1 MRYVQILKS
10 FFIKLSFAILLYSAG
25 ECSLFADTIEEPAK
39 PIYFL
44 GLADIHFDPFV
55 NCNAA
60 VGRCPL
66 IAKLKSAPVSAWQH
80 LLASAHVTESSIGQD
95 TNYAL
100 LHKALMEAGEQAKKN
115 NAQFVVVLGDMLGHE
130 YRNDY
135 RSYSGDRSSAGYI
148 QFANKTMAFI
158 TQELAAVFPDIS
170 VYMTVGNNDSYSGD
184 YITRPHEQFFRDT
197 SHMWVKLIKQPA
209 NKTAMLKTFNT
220 AGYYAVQLQPDLR
233 LLVLNTVMFSHK
245 AGGRGSDRAALVELE
260 WLHQQL
266 AHAKANHERVIIAM
280 HIPMNIEVYAMSR
293 IYLFKALSLWKPE
306 FAKAF
311 EAEMQAFAPE
321 IVGMLSGH
329 THFGWFHINEEQ
341 VPMSG
346 VPAISPI
353 FGQAPK
359 FKLYE
364 ILPQGHMNEAST
376 YLVN

>member
-1 MRYVQILKS
+1 MRCAQLLKS
-10 FFIKLSFAILLYSAG
+10 LLIKLSLAISIYSAG
-25 ECSLFADTIEEPAK
+25 ASCIYAETVKEPAQ
-39 PIYFL
+39 PVYFI

-55 NCNAA
+55 NCD
-60 VGRCPL
+60 VSGGKCPL
-66 IAKLKSAPVSAWQH
+66 IAKLKSAPVSQWQG
-80 LLASAHVTESSIGQD
+80 LLASAHIKESRIGQD

-100 LHKALMEAGEQAKKN
+100 LSKALAEAGEQANKHQ
-115 NAQFVVVLGDMLGHE
+115 AEFVVVLGDMLGHE

-135 RSYSGDRSSAGYI
+135 RAYSGDRSYSGYV

-158 TQELAAVFPDIS
+158 TQELAAAFPDKS

-184 YITRPHEQFFRDT
+184 YITRPREQFFHDIGN
-197 SHMWVKLIKQPA
+197 MWAKLIKQPV
-209 NKTAMLKTFNT
+209 NKASMLKTFTT
-220 AGYYAVQLQPDLR
+220 AGYYAIQLQPDLR

-245 AGGRGSDRAALVELE
+245 AGGRGSDQAALVELN
-260 WLHQQL
+260 WIHQQL
-266 AHAKANHERVIIAM
+266 ASAKANKQRVIIAM

-293 IYLFKALSLWKPE
+293 IYLFNALSLWKPA

-311 EAEMQAFAPE
+311 EADIQEFAPE
-321 IVGMLSGH
+321 IAGMLSGH
-329 THFGWFHINEEQ
+329 THFGWFHIKQDQ

-364 ILPQGHMNEAST
+364 VFPNDRMNEAST